1 MKPGRNDPCP
11 CGSGK
16 KYKHCCLLKDDAP
29 PDPDDLAWRRVMRAT
44 EGLPAALLRTAK
56 SHFGA
61 AALDEAWD
69 EFNLWE
75 IDEPFDPD
83 TPHMPVFMP
92 WFLFDWL
99 PDSET
104 TDVPEAACDTTAA
117 QAYLRAAGQRLDPLI
132 RRYVEAAAAA
142 RFSFHEIV
150 SCTRGRGFR
159 LRDVLLG
166 SEADVLERKGSTGV
180 TPGDLLYAK
189 VVPIEGIAVLEGC
202 TPVLIPPRY
211 KTDLIDFRSEVSPEQ
226 GSSNAG
232 LLREYDF
239 ELREL
244 YLSIAHELLYPS
256 APAVANT
263 DGDPL
268 EFHTLVYDIDS
279 PRRAFDALKDLADG
293 MPEDELLQGAELD
306 AAGDLVRAEILWRR
320 AGNPVHAGMENTTLG
335 TIRIAPSRLEA
346 DVNSAERAAKLRVLI
361 EQRLGDHA
369 RFRIAKVES
378 LQSLMDRKRT
388 PQEEAAARE
397 RQAEHERLAALPEVQ
412 AKIAEMMRKHYRSWV
427 DQKIPALGDR
437 TPRDAVRDPDGREA
451 VEALINQAERDGA
464 LMKPPLDPEILT
476 EVRAVLGLKKEA

>member
-1 MKPGRNDPCP
+1 
-11 CGSGK
+11 
-16 KYKHCCLLKDDAP
+16 
-29 PDPDDLAWRRVMRAT
+29 
-44 EGLPAALLRTAK
+44 
-56 SHFGA
+56 
-61 AALDEAWD
+61 
-69 EFNLWE
+69 
-75 IDEPFDPD
+75 
-83 TPHMPVFMP
+83 
-92 WFLFDWL
+92 
-99 PDSET
+99 
-104 TDVPEAACDTTAA
+104 
-117 QAYLRAAGQRLDPLI
+117 
-132 RRYVEAAAAA
+132 
-142 RFSFHEIV
+142 
-150 SCTRGRGFR
+150 
-159 LRDVLLG
+159 RDVLLG

-211 KTDLIDFRSEVSPEQ
+211 KTGLIDFRSEVSPEQ
-226 GSSNAG
+226 DSSNAD
-232 LLREYDF
+232 LLCDYDF

-244 YLSIAHELLYPS
+244 YLSIADELLYPS

-268 EFHTLVYDIDS
+268 EFHTLVYDIDA
-279 PRRAFDALKDLADG
+279 PRQAFDALKDLADG